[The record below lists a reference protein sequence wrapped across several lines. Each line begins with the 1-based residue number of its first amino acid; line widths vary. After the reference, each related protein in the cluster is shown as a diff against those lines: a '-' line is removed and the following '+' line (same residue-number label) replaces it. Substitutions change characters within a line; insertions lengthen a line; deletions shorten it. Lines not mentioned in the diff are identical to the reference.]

1 MEPPRE
7 FELTSRD
14 CRVLRV
20 PREDGSDPNSPADDA
35 SIDDTDPPPLQVTPD
50 QDEVD
55 PLHTGGEAT
64 LFTHTHVIVLPPP
77 PLTAFL
83 KSHITAF

>member
-1 MEPPRE
+1 MDPPRE
-7 FELTSRD
+7 LELTSRA
-14 CRVLRV
+14 CKVLSV
-20 PREDGSDPNSPADDA
+20 PREDGSDPNRPAEEA
-35 SIDDTDPPPLQVTPD
+35 KIDDTDPPPLHVTPD
-50 QDEVD
+50 HDEVD

-64 LFTHTHVIVLPPP
+64 LFTHTHVMVLPPP